1 MIIGC
6 GDLLGT
12 SVTVLGAELWCKKK
26 SGRGYGASH
35 QCDLQAL
42 SHYRASMLLN
52 LAKTNFT
59 LAYCYPEP
67 DGEFLNQSE
76 SIIVAPERPGNHSK
90 GSRTTEVISVST

>member
-1 MIIGC
+1 
-6 GDLLGT
+6 
-12 SVTVLGAELWCKKK
+12 LWREKK
-26 SGRGYGASH
+26 SGRGYGACH

-76 SIIVAPERPGNHSK
+76 SIIGAVERPSNHSE
-90 GSRTTEVISVST
+90 GRRTTEVI